1 MTKLATI
8 GLLCLLPALGRVCPA
23 AEKTQEEKKEEQPI
37 RIDKEKKIIE
47 LDGRICL
54 EEGPLELFAC
64 AEGGKEYE
72 SVVAIKGDPWQLHL
86 SLLLLELKPGGGP
99 EYQGDPTKPFG
110 DTVIIEI
117 RWEQDGKTI
126 RKRAEDMVYNA
137 QRKKPMPHVEWV
149 FVGSKF
155 EKDLDGNNVYVAN
168 RDRSIVTVYH
178 DPYTVI
184 DNPLKAGGDD
194 TVYVVNT
201 KAVPPK
207 DTPVVLII
215 RPAPR
220 PTQEKNEQEE

>member
-1 MTKLATI
+1 MTKLAI
-8 GLLCLLPALGRVCPA
+8 ISVVCLLLTVGRACHA
-23 AEKTQEEKKEEQPI
+23 AEEKQEQQTEQQPI

-72 SVVAIKGDPWQLHL
+72 SVVCIKGDPWQLHL
-86 SLLLLELKPGGGP
+86 ALLLLELKPGGGP
-99 EYQGDPTKPFG
+99 QYQGDPTKPFG

-117 RWEQDGKTI
+117 QWEQDGKTI
-126 RKRAEDMVYNA
+126 RKRAEDLVYDTR
-137 QRKKPMPHVEWV
+137 RKAAMPHVEWV

-155 EKDLDGNNVYVAN
+155 EKDPDGNNYYVAN
-168 RDRSIVTVYH
+168 RDRSIVTVFH

-215 RPAPR
+215 RPAPE
-220 PTQEKNEQEE
+220 TTDENNEPKE